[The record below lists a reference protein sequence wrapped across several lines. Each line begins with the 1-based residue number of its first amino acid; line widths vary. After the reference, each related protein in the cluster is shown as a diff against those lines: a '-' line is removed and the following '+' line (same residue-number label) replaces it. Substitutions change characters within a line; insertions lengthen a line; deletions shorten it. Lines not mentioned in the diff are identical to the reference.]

1 MYDILTEV
9 GFVKEKLSTND
20 KIDIIRLRSGEKAI
34 NYRLITGEIKKN
46 NRVLLNTTAVRLGL
60 GTGGYHFIICNLDNT
75 SNKNECNSPGHIM
88 KMRYTPQQL
97 RTLCVEE
104 KDSPYHTKM
113 EKMINLR
120 GQIVVILPLHSLLAP
135 LAIVFKKMF
144 PNKNLIYI
152 MTEGGSLS
160 LDVSFLIKE
169 LKTRNYIDNT
179 ITIGQCFGG
188 DLEAINIFTGIIA
201 AKEVC
206 NADMI
211 AVSIGPGIVGTGTEL
226 GFSGV
231 ENVFVNYAVRVLG
244 GKSFIVPR
252 ISLSEKRQRHYLISH
267 HTVTLLNKLIDR
279 KETVIF
285 PQQKNIINKIKEL
298 KLNKKHDIIYYKY
311 NKIKRILVESGF
323 KFNSMGRN
331 FTDDPLFFITGGLP
345 VLRYNEIIKE

>member
-1 MYDILTEV
+1 MYDILTEIA
-9 GFVKEKLSTND
+9 FVKEKLSTFD
-20 KIDIIRLRSGEKAI
+20 KIDIIKLRNGEKAI

-46 NRVLLNTTAVRLGL
+46 DRVLLNTTAVRLEL
-60 GTGGYHFIICNLDNT
+60 GTGGYHFVICNLDNT
-75 SNKNECNSPGHIM
+75 ANKNKCNSPGHIM

-104 KDSPYHTKM
+104 KDSPYHAKM
-113 EKMINLR
+113 KKMVNLN

-144 PNKNLIYI
+144 PDRNFIYI
-152 MTEGGSLS
+152 MTEGGSLN
-160 LDVSFLIKE
+160 LDVSFLVKE
-169 LKTRNYIDNT
+169 LTARNYIDNT

-188 DLEAINIFTGIIA
+188 DLEAVNIFTGLTA

-206 NADMI
+206 NADI
-211 AVSIGPGIVGTGTEL
+211 IVVSIGPGIVGTGTEL

-252 ISLSEKRQRHYLISH
+252 ISLYEKRQRHYLISH
-267 HTVTLLNKLIDR
+267 HTVTLLNKLIDS

-285 PQQKNIINKIKEL
+285 PQQKNIINRIKEL
-298 KLNKKHDIIYYKY
+298 KLDKKHEIIYYKY
-311 NKIKRILVESGF
+311 NKIKKILIESGF

-331 FTDDPLFFITGGLP
+331 LTDDPLFFITGGLP
-345 VLRYNEIIKE
+345 VLRYEEITKE